1 MVKHNSKS
9 QQRQQFRNG
18 GSSSQQI
25 LTMGAPASSHGPW
38 PSYQGV
44 HDLAFFS
51 FVPSIGSLAHSA
63 VHHFACLP
71 AYLGGRDHYHCSP
84 LDCCCL
90 LCCVLLLQK
99 QVLATPLLCFF
110 SSVSHPLSL
119 NLTRFSLL
127 LFAINFF
134 LNWGLGTATI
144 MQRYFKRKALD
155 GPSPSTD
162 QRCLNWEDEI
172 EFDPGKRK
180 EISKYHPN
188 IRDVVRRKVLG
199 KWALPTPHS

>member
-63 VHHFACLP
+63 VRHFACLP
-71 AYLGGRDHYHCSP
+71 A
-84 LDCCCL
+84 CL
-90 LCCVLLLQK
+90 PGWKRSLSLFATGLLLS
-99 QVLATPLLCFF
+99 ALLRAVAAEAGSCYSFA
-110 SSVSHPLSL
+110 
-119 NLTRFSLL
+119 L
-127 LFAINFF
+127 LF
-134 LNWGLGTATI
+134 LL
-144 MQRYFKRKALD
+144 RL
-155 GPSPSTD
+155 SPS
-162 QRCLNWEDEI
+162 Q
-172 EFDPGKRK
+172 
-180 EISKYHPN
+180 S
-188 IRDVVRRKVLG
+188 
-199 KWALPTPHS
+199 